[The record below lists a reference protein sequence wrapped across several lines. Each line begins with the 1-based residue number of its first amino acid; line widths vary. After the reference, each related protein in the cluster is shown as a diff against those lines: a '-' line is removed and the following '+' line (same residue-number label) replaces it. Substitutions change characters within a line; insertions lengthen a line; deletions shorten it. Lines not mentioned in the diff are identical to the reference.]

1 VTDEQL
7 LIDRARR
14 GDNRAFRELV
24 ERSKINVYRL
34 AYDLTGNRFDAEDLS
49 QDVFVRAYRSLPNF
63 RGDSKWGTWLYR
75 ITVNI
80 CMDYKRTMKRRPL
93 SYPEMDADE
102 FPAHDRSSSGSIS
115 PDQSAESAVMQQHIE
130 RALTSLTQQ
139 ERTVFV
145 LRHYH
150 DLPLKQI
157 ADTMQIAEGTVKSYL
172 FRAIQRLKKELAPYR
187 GDVGLREAIS

>member
-1 VTDEQL
+1 MTDEQL

-102 FPAHDRSSSGSIS
+102 FPAQDRSSSGSMS